1 MTWKWGFPMNA
12 NGFDQKS
19 WAFIIASIRLCSEAN
34 KMLAKSGTQEEM
46 GLVAKAT
53 GNLVEARDLIHSRL

>member
-1 MTWKWGFPMNA
+1 MSNH
-12 NGFDQKS
+12 NDFDSKS
-19 WAFIIASIRLCSEAN
+19 WAFITAATRLCSEAN

-53 GNLVEARDLIHSRL
+53 GNLVEARDLIHARLD